1 MIMLFCASAGFA
13 DTIAEID
20 DSKGNFWLCF
30 SGESAFYDLSG
41 VSYGGAFAL
50 GYGKGS
56 SIGIKTAWYLNSV
69 GVGLLEINCH
79 LRFYFFGK
87 RANYGPFLQFLGGP
101 AILFGGGD
109 GFSLPSEIGAFSIG
123 MGVGWRFL
131 IKDRWFI
138 EPSIRGG
145 YPYLAGAGL
154 AVGVC
159 F

>member
-1 MIMLFCASAGFA
+1 MIMFFRASSGFA

-20 DSKGNFWLCF
+20 EGRGNFWLCF

-41 VSYGGAFAL
+41 ISKGGAFAL
-50 GYGKGS
+50 GYGKGTS
-56 SIGIKTAWYLNSV
+56 LGIKTTWYMIS
-69 GVGLLEINCH
+69 GGAAFLEVNCL
-79 LRFYFFGK
+79 LRFYFYGK

-101 AILFGGGD
+101 AILIGGVD
-109 GFSLPSEIGAFSIG
+109 EFSIPSDVGAFSIG
-123 MGVGWRFL
+123 MGFGWRFL
-131 IKDRWFI
+131 IKERVFI

-154 AVGVC
+154 AAGVC